1 MATHKQ
7 THLLR
12 YLLEQK
18 IQVIDQAARQKL
30 RHTEIMAILAECTA
44 VFDTDS
50 EQAQGQVLTLPV
62 DIERT
67 VQDELR
73 MACAWMHGTH

>member
-7 THLLR
+7 IHLLR

-30 RHTEIMAILAECTA
+30 RDAEIMAILTECTA

-50 EQAQGQVLTLPV
+50 EQAQGQVLTLPH

-67 VQDELR
+67 VRDELR
-73 MACAWMHGTH
+73 MACA